1 MFPSRTSAPPSY
13 FSPRC
18 ALKNVGS
25 RGPPIGRR
33 WSVPSSPGVL
43 TVAVTDVPAPA
54 GAAVP
59 AAGGL
64 AVVPPAG
71 GLVVVAPAAGGLPV
85 PPVAEATAAA
95 GGAAAG
101 LPSTIR
107 R

>member
-25 RGPPIGRR
+25 RGPPIGSR

-54 GAAVP
+54 AGVDPATGGFAV
-59 AAGGL
+59 A
-64 AVVPPAG
+64 PPAG
-71 GLVVVAPAAGGLPV
+71 GLEVVPPPAGGFVVAPAAAGGLPV
-85 PPVAEATAAA
+85 PPAAEA
-95 GGAAAG
+95 
-101 LPSTIR
+101 
-107 R
+107 